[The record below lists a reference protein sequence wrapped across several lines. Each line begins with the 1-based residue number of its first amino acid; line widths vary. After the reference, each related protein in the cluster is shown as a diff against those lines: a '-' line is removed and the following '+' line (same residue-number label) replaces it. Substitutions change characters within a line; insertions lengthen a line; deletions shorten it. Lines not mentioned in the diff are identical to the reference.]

1 MADEMNRRNT
11 LRAVKGEFAYLKKRK
26 KGIILWLVCLVGI
39 ALAVYI
45 TGLLLNKMSNHN
57 IFTVIAILFALPV
70 AKQIV
75 AFILLYPYHSVSQ
88 ERYQKAVDSLP
99 EQMELMADLVITSSE
114 QAMHLDFLAVGSKQV
129 IGLLGDGKQQLSEV
143 RRYLSQG
150 VHNWSDGYKVKIVDS
165 EKMFL
170 QELQQAVSVETDLEE
185 ENRVKSYLKS
195 LIV

>member
-1 MADEMNRRNT
+1 M
-11 LRAVKGEFAYLKKRK
+11 RAVKGEFAYLKKRK
-26 KGIILWLVCLVGI
+26 KGIILWLVCLVVT

-45 TGLLLNKMSNHN
+45 TGLLLNKMSNRN

-70 AKQIV
+70 AKQMV
-75 AFILLYPYHSVSQ
+75 AFILLFPYHSVPQ
-88 ERYQKAVDSLP
+88 ERYQKAADSLP

-114 QAMHLDFLAVGSKQV
+114 QAMHLDFLAVGNKQV

-150 VHNWSDGYKVKIVDS
+150 VHNWGDGYKVKIVDS

-170 QELQQAVSVETDLEE
+170 QELQQIASVETDLEE

-195 LIV
+195 LMV